1 MTRLNLVLLLAVL
14 ASAFYLVHLQ
24 YESRRLYVA
33 MERARSV
40 ADRLAADHE
49 QLVVQKR
56 GQATPARVQQ
66 LAVRQ
71 LQMRPAHPGIT
82 EYVHLPAQSGT
93 DGATAGQV
101 QRLLGPVPA
110 AGGRP

>member
-1 MTRLNLVLLLAVL
+1 MTRLNLVRLVAVL

-33 MERARSV
+33 LERAKTASE
-40 ADRLAADHE
+40 RLAADHE

-56 GQATPARVQQ
+56 AQATPSRVQQ

-71 LQMRPAHPGIT
+71 LQMRPANPAIT
-82 EYVHLPAQSGT
+82 EYVALPAVAGA
-93 DGATAGQV
+93 DGAVSGRV
-101 QRLLGPVPA
+101 QSVQGPAVQ
-110 AGGRP
+110 AGGQP

>member
-33 MERARSV
+33 MERARAV
-40 ADRLAADHE
+40 GDRLAADHE

-56 GQATPARVQQ
+56 AQATPARVQQ
-66 LAVRQ
+66 IAVRQ

-82 EYVHLPAQSGT
+82 EYVALPAQSGA
-93 DGATAGQV
+93 DGAATGQV
-101 QRLLGPVPA
+101 QRLLGPTTQP
-110 AGGRP
+110 GGRP

>member
-1 MTRLNLVLLLAVL
+1 MTRLNLVLLVAVL
-14 ASAFYLVHLQ
+14 GSAFYLVHLQ

-33 MERARSV
+33 LERARSLSE
-40 ADRLAADHE
+40 RLAADHE

-66 LAVRQ
+66 LATRQ

-82 EYVHLPAQSGT
+82 EYVS
-93 DGATAGQV
+93 V
-101 QRLLGPVPA
+101 QESKAPGA
-110 AGGRP
+110 AGGQP

>member
-1 MTRLNLVLLLAVL
+1 MTRLNLALLVAVL
-14 ASAFYLVHLQ
+14 CSAFYLVHLQ

-33 MERARSV
+33 MERAKSLSE
-40 ADRLAADHE
+40 RLAADHE

-56 GQATPARVQQ
+56 AQATPARVQQ

-82 EYVHLPAQSGT
+82 EYVAPPAVAGA
-93 DGATAGQV
+93 DGAVRGRLQVLQGPEGQ
-101 QRLLGPVPA
+101 P
-110 AGGRP
+110 